1 MNHSAEYQKIRQHC
15 KLTIFQFLKM
25 DKKKLLAT
33 NVGAVSFNTYFKKKK
48 KKEQKLS
55 KQLSQCIKLN
65 WPPSNILY
73 FSSSSLQ
80 IELLPHTVHTMAERP
95 LQAGDAGGLI
105 LETKTST
112 SGSSHYCFI
121 RASLSRF
128 LICQLLLH
136 LWFSCFSHSVMSKSY
151 VTPWTEWS
159 PPGSSVHG
167 VLQAR
172 ILEWAAISF
181 SRGSFWTWDWT
192 LDPSIGRRIS

>member
-1 MNHSAEYQKIRQHC
+1 M
-15 KLTIFQFLKM
+15 
-25 DKKKLLAT
+25 
-33 NVGAVSFNTYFKKKK
+33 GAVSFNTYFKKK

-65 WPPSNILY
+65 WPPSNLLY

-80 IELLPHTVHTMAERP
+80 IELLPHTVYTMAERP

-121 RASLSRF
+121 RASLSSF

-167 VLQAR
+167 ALQAR
-172 ILEWAAISF
+172 ILEWVAISF
-181 SRGSFWTWDWT
+181 SRGSFWTRDWT
-192 LDPSIGRRIS
+192 LNPPQAGGFPNTEPL